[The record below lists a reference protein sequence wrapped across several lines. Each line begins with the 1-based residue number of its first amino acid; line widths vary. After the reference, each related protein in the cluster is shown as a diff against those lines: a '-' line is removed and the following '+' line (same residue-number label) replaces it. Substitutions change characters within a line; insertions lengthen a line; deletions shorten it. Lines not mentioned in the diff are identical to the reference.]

1 MTADN
6 KRSLLTFKGFFSALP
21 DFLTASVF
29 VYVWLYAPE
38 RPHLVKTMM
47 LVMLIEFLV
56 VHSAG
61 FLGAIVF
68 GNLSRSAKTKAV
80 LGLGSIYALFALAFS
95 AGFNSIWP
103 VFWIVWLLLSKL
115 VVIWFGEG
123 TSDRQ
128 KARMMGEWAAGVAF
142 YVLGVFITLMPIIP
156 RFSLTPEFVSTLS
169 IEGSGV
175 WIEQPHTVIAFGVI
189 YFVAI
194 GVTKMLLVRSN

>member
-1 MTADN
+1 MTAGS
-6 KRSLLTFKGFFSALP
+6 KRSFLTFKGFFSALP

-29 VYVWLYAPE
+29 IYVWLYAPE

-61 FLGAIVF
+61 MLGFIVY
-68 GNLSRSAKTKAV
+68 GDLSRSVKTKSL
-80 LGLGSIYALFALAFS
+80 LGLGSFYLLFAVAFS
-95 AGFNSIWP
+95 FGFDSVWP
-103 VFWIVWLLLSKL
+103 VFWIAWLLLSKL
-115 VVIWFGEG
+115 AVIWFGSG
-123 TSDRQ
+123 TSARQ

-189 YFVAI
+189 YFAAI